1 MQEQTNPL
9 AEGDN
14 EQTTLKIVTD
24 WIIADDNI
32 IKTLPLKEGQ
42 TGTYHIS
49 MKGKPLSITAAA
61 LISGQGAFNTQIFD
75 IFSILLPKVKSNEWA
90 SFITYIAQNAKDG
103 GLEETNAGMAADIIF
118 ETICNEF
125 DITQD
130 KHELLDRGECVCLV
144 EHSPHGE
151 MYFVLPSNAV
161 KAIYNDTKISTTFA
175 DVSQAMTTKG
185 QKIKKTYD
193 VKVGGQLVKCWYFI
207 ADIVNEQ
214 KGVV

>member
-1 MQEQTNPL
+1 MPEQTNPMV
-9 AEGDN
+9 EDDN
-14 EQTTLKIVTD
+14 EQTTLSTVMG
-24 WIIADDNI
+24 WIIEDDDI
-32 IKTLPLKEGQ
+32 VKTLPLKEGQ

-49 MKGKPLSITAAA
+49 IKGKTLSINAAG
-61 LISGQGAFNTQIFD
+61 LVSGQGAFNTLFFD
-75 IFSILLPKVKSNEWA
+75 MFSILLPKDKKWSM
-90 SFITYIAQNAKDG
+90 FIEHIAQNAKDG

-130 KHELLDRGECVCLV
+130 KHELLERDECTYLV
-144 EHSPHGE
+144 EHAPHGE
-151 MYFVLPSNAV
+151 IYFVLPSNAV

-193 VKVGGQLVKCWYFI
+193 VKVDGKLVKCWYFI
-207 ADIVNEQ
+207 ADIVNTQ